1 MARRR
6 KKRREPEAHLAP
18 IPTWV
23 GATTRVA
30 WALFGAGALS
40 VAATQGELPGLIGA
54 AVMLAAT
61 GLRMLARVRRD
72 ADARR
77 AGAGVPTDVWSLPL
91 GVLLIAGG
99 AAGLLYPALVDVETF
114 RAIVAAHPYGPFVS
128 IGLIVCGLLTL
139 LDHLDRAAPS
149 EPDFAVPDPPW
160 NFSWAGFGAMVVA
173 LLLAGWGAHGVLEAM
188 QQESSPPGLEYS
200 YIALGL
206 GVVMACSLGFIFPM
220 WGSGRCGLI
229 SPHQLLIA
237 PAALVLPELWR
248 KVPLAMFLYESWVE
262 LDREASKEKEAR
274 REQGEYDWRPL
285 AVFCLGAVFLSLME
299 YFGHGPDLRDLI
311 GTMNTPAEGEDVSA
325 FWARMKE
332 IQDGPFGRLLS
343 FMWWSGWRLLGF
355 FLLPAFVLKVMLS
368 ERIADHGLQVRGF
381 TEHAWIYGLFLIPVI
396 IAVGV
401 VSYEESF
408 KTYYPFYSAAS
419 RSWYDFWAWEALY
432 AVQFFSLEFFFRG
445 FWVKASKSMMGSHA
459 IFAMVVPYCMI
470 HFGKPMPETLAAI
483 LAGVV
488 LGTLALRT
496 RSIWSGF
503 LIHVTVAISMD
514 LAALMQTTGLPT
526 RFWPDL

>member
-6 KKRREPEAHLAP
+6 KKRPGPPTEPSAEERTASPVPA
-18 IPTWV
+18 WV
-23 GATTRVA
+23 GGAIRA
-30 WALFGAGALS
+30 SWLLFAAGA
-40 VAATQGELPGLIGA
+40 AAVVIMQGALLGLIGA
-54 AVMLAAT
+54 AVMVAAT
-61 GLRMLARVRRD
+61 GLRMVARFRRD

-77 AGAGVPTDVWSLPL
+77 TGAGVPSDPWSLPL
-91 GVLLIAGG
+91 GVALIAAG
-99 AAGLLYPALVDVETF
+99 ATGLLYPALVEVETF
-114 RAIVAAHPYGPFVS
+114 REIVAAHPYGPFAAVALVVS
-128 IGLIVCGLLTL
+128 GLLTL

-149 EPDFAVPDPPW
+149 EPDFAVPDPPTLGEKLALI
-160 NFSWAGFGAMVVA
+160 NPLQIPLAVGAVFV
-173 LLLAGWGAHGVLEAM
+173 
-188 QQESSPPGLEYS
+188 P
-200 YIALGL
+200 
-206 GVVMACSLGFIFPM
+206 
-220 WGSGRCGLI
+220 R
-229 SPHQLLIA
+229 
-237 PAALVLPELWR
+237 LWQR
-248 KVPLAMFLYESWVE
+248 VPLAMFLYESWVE
-262 LDREASKEKEAR
+262 LDREAVKEKEAR
-274 REQGEYDWRPL
+274 RERGEYDWRPL

-299 YFGHGPDLRDLI
+299 YFGHHPDLRDLV
-311 GTMNTPAEGEDVSA
+311 TAMNPPGEEATP
-325 FWARMKE
+325 FWARALE
-332 IQDGPFGRLLS
+332 IHEGPFGRLMS

-355 FLLPAFVLKVMLS
+355 FLLPALVLKLLG

-381 TEHAWIYGLFLIPVI
+381 ASHAWIYGVLLIPVLV
-396 IAVGV
+396 AVVGV
-401 VSYEESF
+401 SFEDSF
-408 KTYYPFYSAAS
+408 KLYYPFYKASA

-470 HFGKPMPETLAAI
+470 HFGKPFAETIAAI